1 MDAETYCGFIAS
13 VAKCGYFRSDSPPID
28 GAVDLGYSSSCGSGL
43 LDALI
48 KDMAEDILD
57 ISEEMAKLLH
67 NGFATGFPASGM
79 ALLQKNDQLHR
90 LTTLCESNMLIADR
104 VSVNHE
110 SGRCTATNSTLRL
123 IVLEESQR
131 LHVHDTLIEMARVKS
146 IEYTNKLAAK
156 GRAPRDAAEK
166 AEMATQIITNFSHW
180 LDSREGKPYTAIVDG
195 PNVAYFGWGRVNLPQ
210 LQRMVDELEKQGEHP
225 LVIMPEKYTRRKF
238 HLRAGT
244 VCYMT
249 STLHC
254 VFLFISSFSS

>member
-13 VAKCGYFRSDSPPID
+13 VAECGYFRSDSRPIN
-28 GAVDLGYSSSCGSGL
+28 GAMDLGYTTACGSGL
-43 LDALI
+43 LDELVS
-48 KDMAEDILD
+48 DMAEDILD

-67 NGFATGFPASGM
+67 NGFATGFQDSGM
-79 ALLQKNDQLHR
+79 ALLQDNDQLQP
-90 LTTLCESNMLIADR
+90 LTSLCKPDILIADR
-104 VSVNHE
+104 VSVNHD
-110 SGRCTATNSTLRL
+110 SGRCIATNSTLRL

-166 AEMATQIITNFSHW
+166 AEMATQIITNFSDW

-195 PNVAYFGWGRVNLPQ
+195 PNVAYFGWGKVNLLQ

-225 LVIMPEKYTRRKF
+225 LVIMPEKYTRRTF

-244 VCYMT
+244 VRHMT
-249 STLHC
+249 
-254 VFLFISSFSS
+254 